1 MTGSKSMGV
10 DDVDAASDVVRKARE
25 VLDVE
30 IGGIAAARDR
40 IGDAFVRAVGI
51 LHDCTGKVIVT
62 GVGKSGLVCHK
73 IAATLASTG
82 TPSFFLHAAEA
93 SHGDLGMIMR
103 DDVVLA
109 VSNSG
114 ESEEVLKT
122 LPLIKRWG
130 LRLIAM
136 TGNARS
142 TLALSADLV
151 LDVGVPEEACPLG
164 LSPTAS
170 TTAALAMG
178 DAIAVVLLERR
189 GFRTEDFLLRH
200 PGGALGRRLL
210 LRTRDLM
217 HCGEEVPLVSED
229 TPLRHILLEITS
241 KRLGVTGVVD
251 PDSALVGIITDGD
264 LRRCL
269 ASSAGTTDLLD
280 RKAAEIMTRD
290 PRTIGGDSLAAE
302 AVALMERFS
311 ITSLFIKAEG
321 SERPRG
327 ILHLHDLLKAGIV

>member
-1 MTGSKSMGV
+1 MGG
-10 DDVDAASDVVRKARE
+10 ASDVIRKARE
-25 VLDVE
+25 VLDIE
-30 IGGIAAARDR
+30 AGGIAAARDR
-40 IGDAFVRAVGI
+40 VGEAFVRAVDI

-114 ESEEVLKT
+114 ESEEVLKM

-136 TGNARS
+136 TGNSRS
-142 TLALSADLV
+142 ALAVSSDV
-151 LDVGVPEEACPLG
+151 ILDVGVPEEACPLG

-189 GFRTEDFLLRH
+189 GFKTEDFLLRH

-217 HCGEEVPLVSED
+217 HRGEEIPLVSED
-229 TPLRHILLEITS
+229 MPLKDVLLEITS
-241 KRLGVTGVVD
+241 KRLGVTGVVG
-251 PDSALVGIITDGD
+251 PQSALVGIITDGD

-269 ASSAGTTDLLD
+269 ARSDGKADILG
-280 RKAAEIMTRD
+280 RKAAELMTRD
-290 PRTIGGDSLAAE
+290 PKTIGADALAAE
-302 AVALMERFS
+302 AVALMEKFS
-311 ITSLFIKAEG
+311 ITSLFIKDED
-321 SERPRG
+321 SEQPRG
-327 ILHLHDLLKAGIV
+327 IIHLHDLLKAGIV

>member
-1 MTGSKSMGV
+1 MGGAA
-10 DDVDAASDVVRKARE
+10 DVIRKARE

-40 IGDAFVRAVGI
+40 VGEAFARAVDV

-114 ESEEVLKT
+114 ESEEVLKM
-122 LPLIKRWG
+122 LPLIKRWS
-130 LRLIAM
+130 LPLVAM
-136 TGNARS
+136 TGNAQS
-142 TLALSADLV
+142 ALALSADVV
-151 LDVGVPEEACPLG
+151 LDVGVPAEACPLG

-178 DAIAVVLLERR
+178 DALAVVLLERR
-189 GFRTEDFLLRH
+189 GFKTEDFLLRH

-217 HCGEEVPLVSED
+217 HQGEEMPLVSED
-229 TPLRHILLEITS
+229 TPLKDILLEITS

-251 PDSALVGIITDGD
+251 GGSALVGIITDGD

-269 ASSAGTTDLLD
+269 ARSDGKAGILD
-280 RKAAEIMTRD
+280 REAAEIMTRD
-290 PRTIGGDSLAAE
+290 PKTIGADSLAAE
-302 AVALMERFS
+302 AVALMQKFS
-311 ITSLFIKAEG
+311 ITSLFIKAGG
-321 SERPRG
+321 SERPQG
-327 ILHLHDLLKAGIV
+327 VIHLHDLLKAGIV

>member
-1 MTGSKSMGV
+1 MGGAP
-10 DDVDAASDVVRKARE
+10 DAVRRARD
-25 VLDVE
+25 VLDIE

-40 IGDAFVRAVGI
+40 MGGEFARAVEL
-51 LHDCTGKVIVT
+51 LHDCPGKVIVT
-62 GVGKSGLVCHK
+62 GVGKSGLVCRK

-82 TPSFFLHAAEA
+82 TPAFFLHAGEA
-93 SHGDLGMIMR
+93 GHGDLGMIMR

-114 ESEEVLKT
+114 ESEEVLKV
-122 LPLIKRWG
+122 LPLVKRWG
-130 LRLIAM
+130 LKLVAM
-136 TGNARS
+136 TGNGRS
-142 TLALSADLV
+142 SLALSADVV

-189 GFRTEDFLLRH
+189 GFKTEDFLLRH

-210 LRTRDLM
+210 LRTGDLM
-217 HCGEEVPLVSED
+217 HCGEEIPLVSED
-229 TPLRHILLEITS
+229 APLRDVLLEITS
-241 KRLGVTGVVD
+241 KRLGVTGVVTQGR
-251 PDSALVGIITDGD
+251 ALTGIITDGD

-269 ASSAGTTDLLD
+269 ARSGGKADVLDCTAG
-280 RKAAEIMTRD
+280 EVMTRD
-290 PRTIGGDSLAAE
+290 PKTIGGEALAAE

-311 ITSLFIKAEG
+311 ITSLFVKAPG
-321 SERPRG
+321 SDRPQG
-327 ILHLHDLLKAGIV
+327 IIHLHDLLKAGIV